1 MLKRILVMVLL
12 MVLLTACDAPIEHT
26 TQSTCEPSLPTT
38 KLETVP
44 VDLPVDPKIEGF
56 SSSTRVGLW
65 KWLMLDDSVKM
76 GSNDY
81 IYKLLI
87 DDYLNEEVITVYE
100 ATYSNFFNFSG
111 GSTCERVDIST
122 HLGCACK
129 SPEDVRLDK
138 YNLHAKLYITYFYYA
153 DGSCRELLAGEP
165 YEQVEG
171 YANVY
176 KYSRYDGASICYLV
190 LQSPNY
196 ACRYDIDT
204 AYEDYD
210 CVAEELFQYVLGLS
224 VPTNT

>member
-12 MVLLTACDAPIEHT
+12 MVLLTACDAPT
-26 TQSTCEPSLPTT
+26 KNTSQGTCEPTLPTT
-38 KLETVP
+38 IAETTIP
-44 VDLPVDPKIEGF
+44 SLVDPKIEGF
-56 SSSTRVGLW
+56 SSSTRVDLW

-81 IYKLLI
+81 VYKLLI

-100 ATYSNFFNFSG
+100 ATYSNFFNLNG
-111 GSTCERVDIST
+111 VSTCERVDIST
-122 HLGCACK
+122 HFGCACK

-165 YEQVEG
+165 YEQVDG

-176 KYSRYDGASICYLV
+176 KYSHSDGASICYLV

-196 ACRYDIDT
+196 ACRFNIDT

-210 CVAEELFQYVLGLS
+210 CVAEELIQYVLGLP